1 MMKAEASPPIMA
13 LAFGAM
19 CLEDYGRDD
28 HPVAARYAFILG
40 QRLPQTP
47 FLDFQIAGFSS

>member
-1 MMKAEASPPIMA
+1 MA